1 MGRIDTY
8 TRKVYAEILM
18 GFLRRDYTR
27 VAEAHFEAGYV
38 PADQDVAAFAQAL
51 RAVGEPI
58 FDYNASQV
66 SMGRLFQHLFDVTE
80 RFGMQTRTELILLQR
95 TMVVVEGVT
104 RTFDPN
110 MNMWDTS
117 GPVIERYILDNLGPK
132 AIARD
137 LAATA
142 KVLSRFGPRLPALAE
157 AALINLNKPPEPS
170 PNNTSNLIWALCGVA
185 VGVAATLLFID

>member
-1 MGRIDTY
+1 
-8 TRKVYAEILM
+8 M
-18 GFLRRDYTR
+18 GFLKRDYVR

-58 FDYNASQV
+58 FDHDASKV
-66 SMGRLFQHLFDVTE
+66 SMARLFQHLFDVTE

-104 RTFDPN
+104 RTFDSN
-110 MNMWDTS
+110 MNMWDVS
-117 GPVIERYILDNLGPK
+117 GVVIEKYILDHLGPK

-142 KVLSRFGPRLPALAE
+142 KILSRFGPRLPALAE
-157 AALINLNKPPEPS
+157 AALINLNKTPAPS
-170 PNNTSNLIWALCGVA
+170 PNNTGNLIWALSGVA
-185 VGVAATLLFID
+185 VGVAATLLIL